1 MAEWAE
7 QTASVNEPEAPSAD
21 ARAGGDHGA
30 GPPPPMWMPPDS
42 SDTMLRYRRA
52 APWIIAVFGLMGAVI
67 LLAVPVSALSEV
79 EPTSRRTIVLASVL
93 AFLGVAV
100 AITSSAIALAP
111 RSSFTEP
118 LQARRSRLLKYF
130 SARRTVEDAF
140 ARQSDTEAAGLV
152 SDEMKHRLVRFE
164 KERNAVR
171 LGFLGVMV
179 GAIAIGTAM
188 GVMVWEF
195 ENPTTVFEVDR
206 IHADTI
212 RIEAEARRIAVET
225 ARIEAEISQIST
237 ATELDKGDLD
247 VQTHRLELDL
257 ELLQETIANTKADT
271 ERLEAEAEA
280 APLIQV
286 IVGQIA
292 DVEFSIEAILEQL
305 VDLRIEVT
313 NHTHTIAG

>member
-1 MAEWAE
+1 MADWAE
-7 QTASVNEPEAPSAD
+7 QSASVNKPEAPSAGR
-21 ARAGGDHGA
+21 RAGGDPGA
-30 GPPPPMWMPPDS
+30 GPLPPMWIPPDS
-42 SDTMLRYRRA
+42 SDSMVRYRRA

-67 LLAVPVSALSEV
+67 LLVVPVSALSEI
-79 EPTSRRTIVLASVL
+79 EPTSRRTIILASIL
-93 AFLGVAV
+93 AFSGVAV
-100 AITSSAIALAP
+100 AIIASAIALAP
-111 RSSFTEP
+111 RSSFVEP
-118 LQARRSRLLKYF
+118 LQSRRSRFLRYV

-140 ARQSDTEAAGLV
+140 ARQPDTEAAGLV

-171 LGFLGVMV
+171 LGFVGVMV

-188 GVMVWEF
+188 GIMVWEF
-195 ENPTTVFEVDR
+195 EDPTTVFEVDR

-212 RIEAEARRIAVET
+212 RIESETRRIAAET
-225 ARIEAEISQIST
+225 VRIETEIAQIST
-237 ATELDKGDLD
+237 ATQLDEGELA
-247 VQTHRLELDL
+247 VQAQNLELEL
-257 ELLQETIANTKADT
+257 ELLQATIVRTRAEAVQ
-271 ERLEAEAEA
+271 LEAEAEA